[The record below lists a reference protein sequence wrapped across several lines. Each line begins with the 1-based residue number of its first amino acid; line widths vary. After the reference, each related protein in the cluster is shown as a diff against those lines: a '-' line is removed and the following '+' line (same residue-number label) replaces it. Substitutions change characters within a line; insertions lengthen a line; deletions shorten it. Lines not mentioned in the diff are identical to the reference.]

1 MTEWPDVMKVEQVA
15 AFLQMHPNAIQA
27 MLRAHKL
34 PGRKVGAEWRVL
46 RSELEAWLRQSEPVR
61 DGEDESD

>member
-15 AFLQMHPNAIQA
+15 AFLQMHPNAIRA

-46 RSELEAWLRQSEPVR
+46 HSELEAWLRQPEPVG
-61 DGEDESD
+61 DSEDEK